1 MFKTCGTQSLTASF
15 CYDHN
20 AFRCMLIYM
29 HFTSFF
35 LSCSILE
42 LKRKVS
48 LLLVD
53 DVNVIIILFFSFGY
67 VEFDSVEDAQSAM
80 TSMDGKELDG
90 RFLRLDFAEP
100 RNSTPGSG
108 GGRGGGRGGR
118 GGGRGGFGG
127 RGGGRGGFGGRGGR
141 GGGRGK
147 FICSLEHLPLY
158 F

>member
-1 MFKTCGTQSLTASF
+1 
-15 CYDHN
+15 
-20 AFRCMLIYM
+20 MLI
-29 HFTSFF
+29 
-35 LSCSILE
+35 
-42 LKRKVS
+42 
-48 LLLVD
+48 
-53 DVNVIIILFFSFGY
+53 VIIFLFLFSFGY
-67 VEFDSVEDAQSAM
+67 VEFETVEHAQSAM
-80 TSMDGKELDG
+80 ETMDGKELDG

-127 RGGGRGGFGGRGGR
+127 RGGGFGGRGGR

-147 FICSLEHLPLY
+147 FICMLEHLLLY